1 MRNVQDTFEKRKR
14 SFVSAATLRDIHLVF
29 GIFETSELKH
39 WETLP
44 NNFEFL
50 YDVRG

>member
-1 MRNVQDTFEKRKR
+1 MRNVQDSFEKRKR

-29 GIFETSELKH
+29 GIFEISELKH

-44 NNFEFL
+44 NNFEL
-50 YDVRG
+50 SYDVKG